1 MKLPAIDL
9 QAALGKVPGLSKFIK
24 PKADAKAGA
33 AKAKASPAKSHDQQ
47 VQTRLDLT
55 MKGLSA
61 LALLLVLFALYS
73 VFSQNSLNKAIH
85 SAAPPMVDLGDLAPA
100 AEGKAAAGKG
110 DQAKEAKAANNA
122 KIRLP
127 EGTDARI
134 DYAFEQVAN
143 FENTRAEAI
152 LRSTRANVAGVVAG
166 SVAARAGFRVGDLIL
181 SVDGE
186 QAGFV
191 WDTLRKLTGAGKTSA
206 LLEVQRGNEVLR
218 GELEAPEGETLTSS
232 NSGLL
237 FDIPEGYRFVGD
249 NDRRD
254 LRSGFSRAYME
265 GLAGDERL
273 AYATSLALLGG
284 NLVKRGV
291 EQTSI
296 KPDDPMWLKTEQILA
311 DHHSKFSK
319 ALAQHDSLL
328 DSMQAKLQAGFIKIG
343 ALLLAALIAGIA
355 ALAAALQLNKHLS
368 EAGLGA
374 VKAQLQGLR
383 SQMDQLAHAAAASTS
398 AVAPESQALSR
409 SAARQTGL
417 GARGSDGAQT
427 DGPAASSFSKAAA
440 VGAATLAGAIAG
452 AGAGSGGDAGY
463 REGAGASVAA
473 SGASGMSLAELAA
486 RVALASDADEE
497 KSQTSEQ
504 DEAESDHDVLVDHAP
519 GSTADHAPVASAIG
533 DSAAD
538 QAADAAS
545 LNVNRAVTAPSDD
558 QTAASGEQAPMA
570 IAEQASAANEE
581 QTTAASSGATDAAG
595 AGQSLTAAEGEI
607 ANAAAV
613 GVDAPA
619 SVEPVA
625 SAATDGQAL
634 TGNASRTGDGASA

>member
-24 PKADAKAGA
+24 PKADAKTGA

-291 EQTSI
+291 EQTSV

-328 DSMQAKLQAGFIKIG
+328 DSMQANLQAGFIKIG

-368 EAGLGA
+368 ETGLGA
-374 VKAQLQGLR
+374 LKAQLQGLKAQVQQSMHTSGGTGPTSNQSSSGWPEVSERR
-383 SQMDQLAHAAAASTS
+383 SFMKTSSSPQAEIERLASIA
-398 AVAPESQALSR
+398 
-409 SAARQTGL
+409 
-417 GARGSDGAQT
+417 D
-427 DGPAASSFSKAAA
+427 SKAQ
-440 VGAATLAGAIAG
+440 
-452 AGAGSGGDAGY
+452 SGTDAGT
-463 REGAGASVAA
+463 
-473 SGASGMSLAELAA
+473 SGLSLAELAA
-486 RVALASDADEE
+486 RVALSSDSDEFTGVTPPTESDRTSEYDSTSTLLARQTDTLSGTSQVSGAEDEPLADNEDQELVAGNKNFHDSTDPTKPMREENANPSEVSADPSVTESASDF
-497 KSQTSEQ
+497 SN
-504 DEAESDHDVLVDHAP
+504 
-519 GSTADHAPVASAIG
+519 SAQ
-533 DSAAD
+533 DSASSAE
-538 QAADAAS
+538 AS
-545 LNVNRAVTAPSDD
+545 DVKKTSNDS
-558 QTAASGEQAPMA
+558 
-570 IAEQASAANEE
+570 
-581 QTTAASSGATDAAG
+581 
-595 AGQSLTAAEGEI
+595 
-607 ANAAAV
+607 
-613 GVDAPA
+613 
-619 SVEPVA
+619 
-625 SAATDGQAL
+625 
-634 TGNASRTGDGASA
+634 

>member
-24 PKADAKAGA
+24 PKADAKTGA

-191 WDTLRKLTGAGKTSA
+191 WDTLRKLTGVGKTSA

-383 SQMDQLAHAAAASTS
+383 SQMDQLA
-398 AVAPESQALSR
+398 
-409 SAARQTGL
+409 
-417 GARGSDGAQT
+417 
-427 DGPAASSFSKAAA
+427 
-440 VGAATLAGAIAG
+440 
-452 AGAGSGGDAGY
+452 
-463 REGAGASVAA
+463 
-473 SGASGMSLAELAA
+473 
-486 RVALASDADEE
+486 
-497 KSQTSEQ
+497 
-504 DEAESDHDVLVDHAP
+504 
-519 GSTADHAPVASAIG
+519 
-533 DSAAD
+533 
-538 QAADAAS
+538 
-545 LNVNRAVTAPSDD
+545 
-558 QTAASGEQAPMA
+558 
-570 IAEQASAANEE
+570 
-581 QTTAASSGATDAAG
+581 
-595 AGQSLTAAEGEI
+595 
-607 ANAAAV
+607 
-613 GVDAPA
+613 
-619 SVEPVA
+619 
-625 SAATDGQAL
+625 
-634 TGNASRTGDGASA
+634 

>member
-1 MKLPAIDL
+1 LKLPAIDL

-24 PKADAKAGA
+24 PKADAKTGA

-291 EQTSI
+291 EQTSV

-328 DSMQAKLQAGFIKIG
+328 DSMQANLQAGFIKIG

-368 EAGLGA
+368 ETGLGA
-374 VKAQLQGLR
+374 LKAQLQGLKAQVQQSLHTSGGTGPTSNQSSSGWPEVSERR
-383 SQMDQLAHAAAASTS
+383 SFMKTSSSPQAEIERLASIA
-398 AVAPESQALSR
+398 
-409 SAARQTGL
+409 
-417 GARGSDGAQT
+417 D
-427 DGPAASSFSKAAA
+427 SKAQ
-440 VGAATLAGAIAG
+440 
-452 AGAGSGGDAGY
+452 SGTDAGT
-463 REGAGASVAA
+463 
-473 SGASGMSLAELAA
+473 SGLSLAELAA
-486 RVALASDADEE
+486 RVALSSDSDEFTGVTPPTESDRTSEYDSTSTLLARQTDTLSGTSQVSGAEDEPLADNEDQELVAGNKNFHDSTDPTKPMREENANPSEVSADPSVTESASDF
-497 KSQTSEQ
+497 SN
-504 DEAESDHDVLVDHAP
+504 
-519 GSTADHAPVASAIG
+519 SAQ
-533 DSAAD
+533 DSASSAE
-538 QAADAAS
+538 AS
-545 LNVNRAVTAPSDD
+545 DVKKTSNDS
-558 QTAASGEQAPMA
+558 
-570 IAEQASAANEE
+570 
-581 QTTAASSGATDAAG
+581 
-595 AGQSLTAAEGEI
+595 
-607 ANAAAV
+607 
-613 GVDAPA
+613 
-619 SVEPVA
+619 
-625 SAATDGQAL
+625 
-634 TGNASRTGDGASA
+634 

>member
-24 PKADAKAGA
+24 PKADAKTGA

-191 WDTLRKLTGAGKTSA
+191 WDTLRKLTAAGKTSA

-398 AVAPESQALSR
+398 AVASEPSASRPSASARSGTRSGLAQAETEPVRVEGTLNTPTSG
-409 SAARQTGL
+409 AAATGL
-417 GARGSDGAQT
+417 
-427 DGPAASSFSKAAA
+427 
-440 VGAATLAGAIAG
+440 
-452 AGAGSGGDAGY
+452 
-463 REGAGASVAA
+463 
-473 SGASGMSLAELAA
+473 SLAELAA
-486 RVALASDADEE
+486 RVAMSGDTDDDRARPQDGSEAS
-497 KSQTSEQ
+497 Q
-504 DEAESDHDVLVDHAP
+504 V
-519 GSTADHAPVASAIG
+519 
-533 DSAAD
+533 
-538 QAADAAS
+538 AADAGS
-545 LNVNRAVTAPSDD
+545 V
-558 QTAASGEQAPMA
+558 E
-570 IAEQASAANEE
+570 
-581 QTTAASSGATDAAG
+581 AAG
-595 AGQSLTAAEGEI
+595 SG
-607 ANAAAV
+607 
-613 GVDAPA
+613 
-619 SVEPVA
+619 
-625 SAATDGQAL
+625 
-634 TGNASRTGDGASA
+634 